1 MVKVL
6 APIVSSPALNLKS
19 VALMIIPAALV
30 AICPALI
37 AIQAALIGKNVA
49 QLVSQAALVRFY
61 HPLEA
66 ESGRHLGGNS
76 LAPSAPSP
84 ATRPNRGNASA
95 LLKSAPT
102 TKHH

>member
-49 QLVSQAALVRFY
+49 QLVSKAALVRFY

-66 ESGRHLGGNS
+66 KAAGVLGEQPGTLCTKPRHAPQPGERVG
-76 LAPSAPSP
+76 LAKIS
-84 ATRPNRGNASA
+84 TNN
-95 LLKSAPT
+95 
-102 TKHH
+102 